1 MEQPLEATY
10 PPDTASAL
18 ALVCACVLSC
28 PVLVSNNDII
38 SPTAVGRS
46 GDTLLLF
53 VLVLFMP
60 THGFADSGG
69 ALVEERHLAP
79 KVRVRFCLC
88 CFVQT

>member
-1 MEQPLEATY
+1 L
-10 PPDTASAL
+10 L
-18 ALVCACVLSC
+18 LFVFV
-28 PVLVSNNDII
+28 PVPVSNNDII

-53 VLVLFMP
+53 VLVLFKP

-69 ALVEERHLAP
+69 ALVEERHHAP